1 MKNIIFFGY
10 GSEYLLG
17 PIASGIK
24 THNIIQIDNYK
35 FKYNIDDLKKDVYE
49 TIIFSCHL
57 NLDKFLYN
65 YHYKNIDNFISP
77 NEILEQLK
85 INKKYYLIHDLSE
98 FYLND
103 EINYLQKIDKILSPI
118 QYNDPLF
125 KNKILD
131 IGWIKNCE
139 VHDEKNIKNKNILFL
154 SDVGYYEKNFQFFV
168 KDFEEKLKSIELYK
182 LPVMSEKP
190 EKIINFLR
198 GKNINE
204 INETE
209 NSYKFLSKNNI
220 YTNGFSSIIFETLT
234 QNNTVHV
241 IKSRTNELLDWSKIL
256 MNPFKDVNFTTT
268 VKEDQDYIIISP
280 LTNNLNLEFN
290 YDKFIKIL

>member
-17 PIASGIK
+17 SIASNIK
-24 THNIIQIDNYK
+24 THNIIEVNNFKLNYK
-35 FKYNIDDLKKDVYE
+35 IEDLKKNIYE

-57 NLDKFLYN
+57 NLDKFLYK

-77 NEILEQLK
+77 NELLEQLI

-118 QYNDPLF
+118 QYNDPIF

-131 IGWIKNCE
+131 IGWIKNYE
-139 VHDEKNIKNKNILFL
+139 AQDEKNIKNKNILFL
-154 SDVGYYEKNFQFFV
+154 SDVGYYEKNFRLFV
-168 KDFEEKLKSIELYK
+168 EDFEEKLKNIELYK

-198 GKNINE
+198 EKKINE
-204 INETE
+204 IKETE
-209 NSYKFLSKNNI
+209 NSYKFLSKNKI

-234 QNNTVHV
+234 QNNTVNV

-268 VKEDQDYIIISP
+268 VKEDQNYVIISP
-280 LTNNLNLEFN
+280 VTNNLNLEFN